1 VSINRINFLLIYVVE
16 KQYEVMTMIIVVYMF
31 SIILMMLISRILR
44 KEVNIVKSQP

>member
-1 VSINRINFLLIYVVE
+1 VVE